1 MVPVKRAMDSD
12 EEVDYEIDC
21 ICISRSKKRR
31 TSTAVVADCNGR
43 SRTPRSNG
51 AILDDCIIVGN
62 SDSVRGDDEVDCVEV
77 NKDKNN
83 KDETP
88 KEKTNNGHAARMN
101 QSPKEPSVDTLTNRE
116 PEPTA
121 SGSTPISAQSEDPLL
136 DSIFSSISDM
146 DKFMSTELH
155 TKDQTVPSIP
165 PFNVPLPS
173 GILTE
178 VSRTP
183 KCWTVC
189 PNCPVGM
196 ERKYHL
202 IDVVA
207 NSAEW
212 DVVASQLRNTGFIV
226 NRIRRIQNESLWQ
239 RLCYEKQL
247 MLREKKT
254 VNEQLLYHTSRG
266 EVEVIAEEGL
276 DSRLS
281 HNGSFGAGIYFR

>member
-51 AILDDCIIVGN
+51 AILDDCIIAGN

-101 QSPKEPSVDTLTNRE
+101 QSRKEPSVDTLTNRE

-121 SGSTPISAQSEDPLL
+121 SGSTPISAQLEDPML
-136 DSIFSSISDM
+136 DSLFSSIDM
-146 DKFMSTELH
+146 EIFMSTELH
-155 TKDQTVPSIP
+155 TKDQTVP
-165 PFNVPLPS
+165 
-173 GILTE
+173 LTE

-183 KCWTVC
+183 TCWTVC
-189 PNCPVGM
+189 PNCPVGI

-207 NSAEW
+207 NSIEW
-212 DVVASQLRNTGFIV
+212 DVVASQLSNTGFIV
-226 NRIRRIQNESLWQ
+226 NRVRRIQNESLWQ
-239 RLCYEKQL
+239 RLCFEKQL
-247 MLREKKT
+247 MLPVKNI
-254 VNEQLLYHTSRG
+254 VNEQLLYHTSHG

-281 HNGSFGAGIYFR
+281 HNGSFGTGIYFR